1 MSLHTLTLSVKRF
14 MQCINE
20 EVAEAAEMH
29 RRSCSGDLK
38 ATDQDQRREGARTKD
53 PAAARPIHPTL
64 FGV

>member
-29 RRSCSGDLK
+29 RLSCSGDLK
-38 ATDQDQRREGARTKD
+38 AKDQDQRRDGARTKGS
-53 PAAARPIHPTL
+53 AAARPIHPTL